1 MRNGDDAGGDEVE
14 KGVSSDISP
23 SFAAH
28 TATSLPP
35 RTARGATGAKDSR
48 ERALSVSSIPS
59 LVLYS

>member
-1 MRNGDDAGGDEVE
+1 MTNVDDAGGDEVE
-14 KGVSSDISP
+14 KGVWSDISP
-23 SFAAH
+23 SFAAF
-28 TATSLPP
+28 ATSLPP

>member
-23 SFAAH
+23 SFAALPH
-28 TATSLPP
+28 PSPP